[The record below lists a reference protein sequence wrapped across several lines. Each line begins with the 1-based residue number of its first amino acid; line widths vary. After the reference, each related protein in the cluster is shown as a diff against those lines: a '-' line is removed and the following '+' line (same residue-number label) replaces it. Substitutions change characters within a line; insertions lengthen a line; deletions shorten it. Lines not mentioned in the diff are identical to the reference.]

1 MGRILRLAYRDGLLP
16 QGTPVWQRNYWD
28 RVIRDDGEH
37 ESAVRRTKYIRD
49 NPMNWKGD
57 RFNR

>member
-1 MGRILRLAYRDGLLP
+1 MAYRDGLLP
-16 QGTPVWQRNYWD
+16 HGTPSRGLGRQRNYWE

-49 NPMNWKGD
+49 NPEDWKGY